1 MAEKDLDRSSSRR
14 HRERVVGNEARTPH
28 PGGNADNYQNKRVA
42 GKAIRKTMKTKG
54 EQNVIATEAAS
65 LEGSRRRS
73 RSEAWRPT
81 LGYEED
87 RNSEGGW
94 PTDWTFPS
102 SGRLETLGEPATA
115 WKLDKRSRF
124 IVAVGEGQRNWSKGQ
139 KESTCP
145 FSGKASNAKISGR
158 TLKLQKASA
167 TTEKLPENV
176 PV

>member
-1 MAEKDLDRSSSRR
+1 MAEKDLDRSSSRK

-87 RNSEGGW
+87 RNGEGGW
-94 PTDWTFPS
+94 PTDWTFAS

-124 IVAVGEGQRNWSKGQ
+124 IVEGGEDQRNWSEGQ
-139 KESTCP
+139 KEFTCP
-145 FSGKASNAKISGR
+145 FAHVASLKTSGSLTAKARRSSGR
-158 TLKLQKASA
+158 
-167 TTEKLPENV
+167 NV
-176 PV
+176 